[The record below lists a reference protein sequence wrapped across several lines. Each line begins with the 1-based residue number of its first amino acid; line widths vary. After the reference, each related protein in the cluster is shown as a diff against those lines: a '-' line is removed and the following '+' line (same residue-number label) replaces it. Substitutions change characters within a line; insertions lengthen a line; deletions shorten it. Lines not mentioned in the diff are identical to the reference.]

1 MSIQELELLSPAGN
15 LDIFKSVIC
24 AGADAVYFGGEMF
37 GARAF
42 AKNFTMDEGCEAIRY
57 AHLYGKSAYLT
68 VNTLLKNVEI
78 ERHLYEYIRT
88 YYEAGIDAVIVQDMG
103 VFSMLHSY
111 FPELPLH
118 ASTQMTITGA
128 DGAAFLQKMGATR
141 IVTAR
146 ELSIAEIHNIYDKT
160 GVEIETFIHGALCV
174 CYSGQCLMSSMLGG
188 RSGNRGRCA
197 QPCRLPYTL
206 WDEHGKKCSMPGEY
220 LLSPKDLCGIEQIKS
235 LAEAGVYSF
244 KIEGR
249 MKQKEYATGVVS
261 LYRKYMDAYLEGK
274 DVVVSKA
281 DQKRIFDLGNR
292 KGFTQ
297 AYFTKQNDPN
307 MITYTKPS
315 HEKSEVMTTEDVTA
329 KLPLQGV
336 CQLRIGKPAKLTITY
351 SGHKRAAEISICGE
365 SVESAARQPI
375 TKDQVLEK
383 LQKTGNTPFVF
394 EHLSIDLE
402 EGAFM
407 PMGKINELRR
417 TAIDQLQ
424 LRLEQNNTNKRSKA
438 LPMTKLIERE
448 QASTS
453 NTEKPLLVVCHTKEQ
468 CEIAMQTS
476 FVKQIALPLEMF
488 LWDAS
493 KKRISNNPIK
503 TMEQISQ
510 TLHDRKKECFL
521 LLPVIFR
528 EKEHK
533 CLGTLS
539 ISHIKDIFDGVI
551 ACSYDELEML
561 DAIGIPKE
569 RVLLDHRLYT
579 FSNRSVNAFREMG
592 YCRNTAPLEL
602 NAKELMHRDCTDSYM
617 PVYGRMMLMVTAN
630 CQNANCYGCNKT
642 QTLLFLEDRYKE
654 RFPVKNNCT
663 FCYNEL
669 YNSKIYNILSENQ
682 TLQSMGL
689 LGYRMDFTLEQPEE
703 MKKVL
708 AQYERTFCKSV
719 SAYQKAETDGIYTKG
734 HFKRGVE

>member
-15 LDIFKSVIC
+15 LDIFKSVIG

-78 ERHLYEYIRT
+78 ERHLYEYVRT

-128 DGAAFLQKMGATR
+128 NGAAFLQKLGATR

-146 ELSIAEIHNIYDKT
+146 ELSIAEIHNIYEKT

-206 WDEHGKKCSMPGEY
+206 WDERGKKCSMPGEY
-220 LLSPKDLCGIEQIKS
+220 LLSPKDLCGIEQIKA

-249 MKQKEYATGVVS
+249 MKQKEYAAGVVS

-315 HEKSEVMTTEDVTA
+315 HEKSEVIKTDDTCK
-329 KLPLQGV
+329 KLPVQGV
-336 CQLRIGKPAKLTITY
+336 CQLQIGKPAMLTITY
-351 SGHKRAAEISICGE
+351 SGQKRAATISVCGE

-375 TKDQVLEK
+375 TKEQVLEK

-394 EHLSIDLE
+394 EHLSVELE

-417 TAIDQLQ
+417 TAIEQLQ
-424 LRLEQNNTNKRSKA
+424 LRLEQNNTSKRSRA
-438 LPMTKLIERE
+438 LPMTKLLESE
-448 QASTS
+448 QASTN

-493 KKRISNNPIK
+493 KKSISSNPLNAMK
-503 TMEQISQ
+503 QMAQ
-510 TLHDRKKECFL
+510 TLQERQKECYL
-521 LLPVIFR
+521 LLPVIWR
-528 EKEHK
+528 EKERK
-533 CLGTLS
+533 RFGALS

-592 YCRNTAPLEL
+592 YRRNTAPLEL
-602 NAKELMHRDCTDSYM
+602 NAKELMHRDCTDTYM

-669 YNSKIYNILSENQ
+669 YNSKIYNILSEHQ
-682 TLQSMGL
+682 TLQSMEF
-689 LGYRMDFTLEQPEE
+689 LGYRMDFTLEQPGE
-703 MKKVL
+703 MKKIL
-708 AQYERTFCKSV
+708 AQYERTFCKPV
-719 SAYQKAETDGIYTKG
+719 SANKKAENDGIYTKG

>member
-15 LDIFKSVIC
+15 LDIFKSVIG

-78 ERHLYEYIRT
+78 ERHLYEYVRT

-128 DGAAFLQKMGATR
+128 DGAAFLQKLGATR

-146 ELSIAEIHNIYDKT
+146 ELSIAEIHNIYEKT

-206 WDEHGKKCSMPGEY
+206 WDERGKKCSMPGEY
-220 LLSPKDLCGIEQIKS
+220 LLSPKDLCGIEQIKA

-249 MKQKEYATGVVS
+249 MKQKEYAAGVVS

-281 DQKRIFDLGNR
+281 DQKKIFDLGNR

-315 HEKSEVMTTEDVTA
+315 HEKSEVIKTDDTCK
-329 KLPLQGV
+329 KLPVQGV
-336 CQLRIGKPAKLTITY
+336 CQLQIRKPAMLTITY
-351 SGHKRAAEISICGE
+351 SGQKRAATISVCGE
-365 SVESAARQPI
+365 LVESAARQPI
-375 TKDQVLEK
+375 TKEQVLEK

-394 EHLSIDLE
+394 EHLSVELE

-417 TAIDQLQ
+417 TAIEQLQ
-424 LRLEQNNTNKRSKA
+424 LRLEQNNTSKRSKA
-438 LPMTKLIERE
+438 LPMTKLLEKE
-448 QASTS
+448 QVSTN

-493 KKRISNNPIK
+493 AKHISNNPIK

-510 TLHDRKKECFL
+510 ALHDRKKECFL
-521 LLPVIFR
+521 LLPVIWR
-528 EKEHK
+528 EKERK
-533 CLGTLS
+533 CFGALS
-539 ISHIKDIFDGVI
+539 ISTIKDIFDGVI

-561 DAIGIPKE
+561 EAIGLPKE

-592 YCRNTAPLEL
+592 YRRNTAPLEL
-602 NAKELMHRDCTDSYM
+602 NAKELMHRDCTNTYM

-663 FCYNEL
+663 FCYNKL

-682 TLQSMGL
+682 TLQSMGF
-689 LGYRMDFTLEQPEE
+689 LGYRMDFTLEQPGE
-703 MKKVL
+703 MKKIL
-708 AQYERTFCKSV
+708 AQYERMFCKPV
-719 SAYQKAETDGIYTKG
+719 SAHQKAENDGIYTKG

>member
-15 LDIFKSVIC
+15 LDIFKSAIC

-118 ASTQMTITGA
+118 ASTQMTITGV
-128 DGAAFLQKMGATR
+128 DGAAFLQKLGATR

-146 ELSIAEIHNIYDKT
+146 ELSIAEIHNIYEKT

-206 WDEHGKKCSMPGEY
+206 WDERGKKCSMLGEY
-220 LLSPKDLCGIEQIKS
+220 LLSPKDLCGIEQIKA

-249 MKQKEYATGVVS
+249 MKQKEYAAGVVS

-315 HEKSEVMTTEDVTA
+315 HEKSEVIKTEDTYE
-329 KLPLQGV
+329 KLPVQGV
-336 CQLRIGKPAKLTITY
+336 CQLQIGKPAMLTITY
-351 SGHKRAAEISICGE
+351 SGQKRAATISVCGE

-375 TKDQVLEK
+375 TKEQVLEK

-394 EHLSIDLE
+394 EHLSVELE

-417 TAIDQLQ
+417 TAIEQLQ
-424 LRLEQNNTNKRSKA
+424 LRLEQNNTSKRSKA
-438 LPMTKLIERE
+438 LPMTKLLESE
-448 QASTS
+448 QASTNS
-453 NTEKPLLVVCHTKEQ
+453 TEKPLLVVCHTKEQ
-468 CEIAMQTS
+468 CEIAMQTP

-493 KKRISNNPIK
+493 KKSISNNPLNAMK
-503 TMEQISQ
+503 QMAQALQERQ
-510 TLHDRKKECFL
+510 KECYL
-521 LLPVIFR
+521 LLPVIWR

-533 CLGTLS
+533 CFEALS
-539 ISHIKDIFDGVI
+539 ISAIKDIFDGVI

-561 DAIGIPKE
+561 EAIGIPKE

-592 YCRNTAPLEL
+592 YRRNTAPLEL
-602 NAKELMHRDCTDSYM
+602 NAKELMHRDCTDTYM

-682 TLQSMGL
+682 TLQSMGF
-689 LGYRMDFTLEQPEE
+689 LGYRMDFTLEQPGE
-703 MKKVL
+703 MKKIL
-708 AQYERTFCKSV
+708 AQYERMFCKPV
-719 SAYQKAETDGIYTKG
+719 SAHQKAENDGIYTKG